1 MDNKGIKGIIFDYGG
16 TIDTNGIHWM
26 ELIWE
31 SYLHYDIPVSLG
43 DFREIYIFVEKQL
56 EVRKYIQQ
64 DYNFY
69 DVLKTKIGIQLRCL
83 CNRFSY
89 DVDENRLLPYSEDIA
104 DECYRYVQ
112 DILKDNIPVIKR
124 LSENYRLGVVS
135 NFYGNIGTVLKD
147 FGLYDYFNVIVDS
160 GLEGI
165 RKPNPDIY
173 RISIKRLGLQPEETI
188 VVGDS
193 FTNDIVPAKAVGCK
207 TVWLNCKD
215 KIQHKSMGR
224 KPDAIISSLAELEH
238 LL

>member
-1 MDNKGIKGIIFDYGG
+1 MDGKGIKGIIFDYGG

-31 SYLHYDIPVSLG
+31 SYLHHDIPVSLS
-43 DFREIYIFVEKQL
+43 DFKEIYIFVEKQL
-56 EVRKYIQQ
+56 EIRKYIAQ

-69 DVLKTKIGIQLRCL
+69 DVLKTKIGIQIRCL
-83 CNRFSY
+83 CNRFSR
-89 DVDENRLLPYSEDIA
+89 DVDESQLLPYSEDIA

-112 DILKDNIPVIKR
+112 DVLKDNKPVIRR
-124 LSENYRLGVVS
+124 LSENYKLGIVS
-135 NFYGNIGTVLKD
+135 NFYGNIDTVLKD

-165 RKPNPDIY
+165 RKPNPEIY
-173 RISIKRLGLQPEETI
+173 RIGIERLGLQSEETI

-193 FTNDIVPAKAVGCK
+193 FTNDIVPAKTVGCK
-207 TVWLNCKD
+207 AIWLNNKD

>member
-173 RISIKRLGLQPEETI
+173 L
-188 VVGDS
+188 
-193 FTNDIVPAKAVGCK
+193 
-207 TVWLNCKD
+207 
-215 KIQHKSMGR
+215 
-224 KPDAIISSLAELEH
+224 SLIH
-238 LL
+238 I